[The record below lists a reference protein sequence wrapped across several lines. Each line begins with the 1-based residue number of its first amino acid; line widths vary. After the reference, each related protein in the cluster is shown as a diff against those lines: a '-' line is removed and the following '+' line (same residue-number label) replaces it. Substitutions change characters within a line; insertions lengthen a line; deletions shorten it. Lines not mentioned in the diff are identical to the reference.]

1 MISLEQLLDEDRRPY
16 YKITCPSKTKQC
28 FVVQKTEDGFSTY
41 HVKVKGFGSLPKV
54 LMGTYT
60 RAQFAIDDVKKYLE
74 KSSVSPTVQ
83 SDIRAAERA
92 KEKEEAAN

>member
-16 YKITCPSKTKQC
+16 FKITCPSKTKQC
-28 FVVQKTEDGFSTY
+28 FVVQTTEDGFASY
-41 HVKVKGFGSLPKV
+41 GIKVEGFGSLPKV

-83 SDIRAAERA
+83 RDNRAAERA